1 MVFLSKRSS
10 DELVGLLPTRLK
22 PLVTLLYY
30 CGVRGNEAGQIERVQ
45 VDLDARLIKLEEKQ
59 TKSAEALVVPLP
71 SVLVAMLREI
81 NKKRACLLLL
91 ESPH

>member
-1 MVFLSKRSS
+1 
-10 DELVGLLPTRLK
+10 LPTRLK

-30 CGVRGNEAGQIERVQ
+30 CGLRVNEARRVEWAQ

-81 NKKRACLLLL
+81 EQRKGVSSLT
-91 ESPH
+91 